1 MTITDLRQLQTAMIL
16 AELEYKRADPD
27 VVHIAHAELK
37 AKRFA
42 YNGAAGEYVSE
53 LLESQP

>member
-1 MTITDLRQLQTAMIL
+1 MTLDQLRAMHAEML
-16 AELEYKRADPD
+16 AANKAYKKSEPD

-42 YNGAAGEYVSE
+42 FNRAAGEYVAG
-53 LLESQP
+53 LLEDSK

>member
-1 MTITDLRQLQTAMIL
+1 MTLADLRQLQNAMIL

-27 VVHIAHAELK
+27 VVHVAHAELK

-42 YNGAAGEYVSE
+42 YNRAAGEYVSE
-53 LLESQP
+53 LLEGEE